1 VLLEGAQG
9 ALLDIDH
16 GTYPYVTSSSTT
28 AGGAAS
34 GVGIGPTMIDEVLG
48 VVKAYTTRV
57 GNGPLP
63 TELEGDEA
71 DRLRDLGGEF
81 GATTGRPRRPGWFDG
96 AVVRYAAGVN
106 GLTALAVTKL
116 DVLDSFDRVLLAPIF
131 ETLPGWLT
139 STAEARRFPDLP
151 DPARRYLQRIEE
163 VAQTP
168 IRYVSVGSAR
178 DQTIFLD
185 ARAPTTV

>member
-1 VLLEGAQG
+1 
-9 ALLDIDH
+9 
-16 GTYPYVTSSSTT
+16 
-28 AGGAAS
+28 
-34 GVGIGPTMIDEVLG
+34 MIDEVLG

-116 DVLDSFDRVLLAPIF
+116 DVLDSFDRVLLAFDYELDGRHFDGFPDAATDLARVTPIY

-151 DPARRYLQRIEE
+151 DPARRYLLRIEE

-178 DQTIFLD
+178 DQIMSLD
-185 ARAPTTV
+185 ARAPAFG

>member
-1 VLLEGAQG
+1 M
-9 ALLDIDH
+9 
-16 GTYPYVTSSSTT
+16 
-28 AGGAAS
+28 
-34 GVGIGPTMIDEVLG
+34 GIGPKYLDDIIG

-63 TELEGDEA
+63 TELEEA
-71 DRLRDLGGEF
+71 AAERLRQLGGEF

-96 AVVRYAAGVN
+96 AVARFSAGVN

-116 DVLDSFDRVLLAPIF
+116 DVLDTFEQLKLAIDYELEGSRLDGFPDAVVDLERVNPVF

-139 STAEARRFPDLP
+139 ATTESRRFEALP
-151 DPARRYLQRIEE
+151 TEARRYLRRIEE
-163 VAQTP
+163 VADTP

-178 DQTIFLD
+178 NQTI
-185 ARAPTTV
+185 TI